1 MKISAVSKKVISD
14 SQPAIIP
21 SGGLRVSCLYSAI
34 SRRRADRA
42 MIRYKFAERT
52 QHRMLQNQQL
62 PTLRI
67 LFTPYITISDLEIH
81 QTLLPVEVAGLTLPA
96 G

>member
-1 MKISAVSKKVISD
+1 
-14 SQPAIIP
+14 
-21 SGGLRVSCLYSAI
+21 
-34 SRRRADRA
+34 
-42 MIRYKFAERT
+42 
-52 QHRMLQNQQL
+52 MLQNQQL